1 VIKHVDIIVESEH
14 KSVALYANRKNYV
27 IVVEDKNYIK
37 TITFVNVDQVLLYIN
52 EKIDK
57 TKEDIFKV
65 FREELLITYYNNTIL
80 LNDAISS
87 IFKTTKYYGRQEE
100 F

>member
-1 VIKHVDIIVESEH
+1 MVESEH

-27 IVVEDKNYIK
+27 IVVEDKNYIN